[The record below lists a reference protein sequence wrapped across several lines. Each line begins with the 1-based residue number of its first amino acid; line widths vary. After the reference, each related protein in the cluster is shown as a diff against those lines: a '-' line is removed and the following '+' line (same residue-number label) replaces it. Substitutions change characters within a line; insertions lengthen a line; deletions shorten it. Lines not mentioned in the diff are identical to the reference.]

1 MYWGMSVSELFAII
15 MFALVFNLMWY
26 FILKYQ
32 KEKEKNKKLTDSES
46 PNGVTEKPPSTAS
59 KGY

>member
-1 MYWGMSVSELFAII
+1 MSASELFAII

-32 KEKEKNKKLTDSES
+32 KEKDKNKKLADHES
-46 PNGVTEKPPSTAS
+46 LNGVAEKPPSTAR

>member
-1 MYWGMSVSELFAII
+1 MSASELFAII

-32 KEKEKNKKLTDSES
+32 KEKDKNKKLADQES
-46 PNGVTEKPPSTAS
+46 PNGVEEKPPSTAR